1 MVVPV
6 SIVARVMAQFL
17 LGRFGPIWAEPAI
30 LDHRKWF
37 GGRLMLSLEHFRV
50 TSLGAP
56 SFRSP
61 LIGRRNH
68 FVGDDARVLTCSL
81 TSELEAYIARAELPP
96 SFEQA
101 GPRHDLYFDPG
112 HTTVGVLTCGG
123 LCPGLND
130 VIRSIVMTAS
140 YAYGI
145 KQIYGFRYGYAGLNA
160 ASKLEPLELTPSS
173 VEDIHNNGGTM
184 LGSSRGP
191 QPIEAMLE
199 TLQRLKVNVLFCIG
213 GDGTLRGASALA
225 KAALERNLD
234 ISVIGVPKTIDN
246 DLMWLER
253 SFGFATAVEEATRS
267 LAAAHAEARGALNGI
282 GLVKLMGRESGFI
295 TAHATLA
302 DSDVNF
308 CLVPEVPFTLEG
320 PNGLLALLEARLR
333 ERHHAVIAVAEGSG
347 QDLLAAN
354 AALKDAS
361 GNTKLQDIG
370 TFLRD
375 TISTHFKARDFEHS
389 IKYIDPSYS
398 IRSQTANAIDAEYC
412 IALGQHAVHAGM
424 AGRTDMMVGYWN
436 QYFTHVPIALATT
449 KRKKID
455 PGSELWQRVLGS
467 TGQPALT

>member
-1 MVVPV
+1 
-6 SIVARVMAQFL
+6 
-17 LGRFGPIWAEPAI
+17 
-30 LDHRKWF
+30 
-37 GGRLMLSLEHFRV
+37 MLSLENVRV
-50 TSLGAP
+50 TRLGATH
-56 SFRSP
+56 FRSP
-61 LIGRRNH
+61 LIGRRDH
-68 FVGDDARVLTCSL
+68 FVTDESRVLTCSL
-81 TSELEAYIARAELPP
+81 TSDLEAYIARAELPP

-101 GPRHDLYFDPG
+101 GPRHDLFFDPAQ
-112 HTTVGVLTCGG
+112 TVIGVLTCGG

-225 KAALERNLD
+225 KAALERNLN

-267 LAAAHAEARGALNGI
+267 LAAAHAEARGAFNGI

-308 CLVPEVPFTLEG
+308 CLVPEVPFKLEE
-320 PNGLLALLEARLR
+320 PNGLLALLETRLR

-347 QDLLAAN
+347 QDLLVAN

-361 GNTKLQDIG
+361 GNSKLQDIG

-375 TISTHFKARDFEHS
+375 TISTQFKARGFEHS

-449 KRKKID
+449 KRKRID

-467 TGQPALT
+467 TGQPALA

>member
-1 MVVPV
+1 V
-6 SIVARVMAQFL
+6 
-17 LGRFGPIWAEPAI
+17 
-30 LDHRKWF
+30 
-37 GGRLMLSLEHFRV
+37 LSLEDVQV
-50 TSLGAP
+50 TRLGDCKI
-56 SFRSP
+56 RSP
-61 LIGRRNH
+61 LIGRRDH
-68 FVGDDARVLTCSL
+68 FLTDSVRVLTCSL
-81 TSELEAYIARAELPP
+81 TSELEAYLEHAQQPP

-101 GPRHDLYFDPG
+101 GPRQDLFFDPASTACG
-112 HTTVGVLTCGG
+112 LLTCGG

-145 KQIYGFRYGYAGLNA
+145 EQIYGFRYGYAGLNPA
-160 ASKLEPLELTPSS
+160 NKLEPLALTCAM
-173 VEDIHNNGGTM
+173 VEDIHNFGGTF

-191 QPIEAMLE
+191 QPVEAMIE
-199 TLQRLKVNVLFCIG
+199 TLQRLKVGILFCIG

-225 KAALERNLD
+225 QAGLERGLK

-302 DSDVNF
+302 DGDVNF
-308 CLVPEVPFTLEG
+308 CLVPEVPFALEG
-320 PNGLLALLEARLR
+320 PTGLLGELESRLR
-333 ERHHAVIAVAEGSG
+333 ARHHAVIAVAEGAG
-347 QDLLAAN
+347 QALLEASAVTR
-354 AALKDAS
+354 DAS
-361 GNTKLQDIG
+361 GNARLQDIG

-375 TISTHFKARDFEHS
+375 TIGQHFKARGFEHS

-412 IALGQHAVHAGM
+412 MALGQHAVHAGM

-436 QYFTHVPIALATT
+436 QHFTHVPIALATAN
-449 KRKKID
+449 RKKIN
-455 PGSELWQRVLGS
+455 PASELWQRVLGS
-467 TGQPALT
+467 TGQPDLHKTA

>member
-1 MVVPV
+1 LWFKLWPNSFSTG
-6 SIVARVMAQFL
+6 SIQTGLNLSALNHQKTQTL
-17 LGRFGPIWAEPAI
+17 P
-30 LDHRKWF
+30 
-37 GGRLMLSLEHFRV
+37 GGALMLNLENMHV
-50 TSLGAP
+50 TSLGGA
-56 SFRSP
+56 SFRNP
-61 LIGRRNH
+61 FIGQRDH
-68 FVGDDARVLTCSL
+68 FIPDTTRVLTCSL

-101 GPRHDLYFDPG
+101 GPRQHLFFNP
-112 HTTVGVLTCGG
+112 TQTVIGLLTCGG

-140 YAYGI
+140 YTYGI

-160 ASKLEPLELTPSS
+160 ARKLEPLELTPSS
-173 VEDIHNNGGTM
+173 VEDIHNHGGTI

-199 TLQRLKVNVLFCIG
+199 TLQRFKINILFCIG

-225 KAALERNLD
+225 KAALERNLN
-234 ISVIGVPKTIDN
+234 IAVIGVPKTIDN

-267 LAAAHAEARGALNGI
+267 LAAAHAEARGAMNGI
-282 GLVKLMGRESGFI
+282 GLVKLMGRESGSI

-302 DSDVNF
+302 DGDVNI
-308 CLVPEVPFTLEG
+308 CLIPEVPFALEG
-320 PNGLLALLEARLR
+320 PNGLLARLESRFH

-354 AALKDAS
+354 ATLKDAS

-370 TFLRD
+370 TYLRD
-375 TISTHFKARDFEHS
+375 AIHSHFKARGFEHS

-412 IALGQHAVHAGM
+412 IALGQHAVHAGL

-467 TGQPALT
+467 TGQPKLT